1 MITTAAEAKEALQ
14 QLIGWIDRSV
24 EAAVPHPV
32 TQVPVLPTSAVGL
45 QNPGAFYDYI
55 RGEKGE
61 LFPTMSTS
69 QFLGIETTLKCSAGK
84 LPLCWCA
91 YELATEY
98 HETAKRMQPV
108 KEGLNVSDEWRRKNL
123 KYYPWYGR
131 GEVQLTWERNYKFAT
146 ERLRELGYKDSKGRD
161 IDLVADPEQALD
173 PLVSSLV
180 MLHGMLEGWFTGKK
194 LRDYIPATAS
204 KDNYENARRI
214 INGTDRAELIA
225 GYAVEFEHA
234 LKLGDWR

>member
-1 MITTAAEAKEALQ
+1 MITTAAEAKEQLLQ
-14 QLIGWIDRSV
+14 IIGWIDRSV
-24 EAAVPHPV
+24 EAATPHPA
-32 TQVPVLPTSAVGL
+32 TQVPVIAAAPVGL
-45 QNPGAFYDYI
+45 QRPGEFYDYI

-61 LFPTMSTS
+61 LFPTMSNA
-69 QFLGIETTLKCSAGK
+69 QFLGIETTLKCSAGL
-84 LPLCWCA
+84 LPLSWCA

-123 KYYPWYGR
+123 RYYPWYGR
-131 GEVQLTWERNYKFAT
+131 GEVQLTWEKNYKFAT
-146 ERLRELGYKDSKGRD
+146 QRLRELGLKDSKGNE
-161 IDLVADPEQALD
+161 IDLVTNPDQALD
-173 PLVSSLV
+173 PIVSTYV
-180 MLHGMLEGWFTGKK
+180 MLYGMLEGWFTGKK
-194 LRDYIPATAS
+194 LRDYLPANPT
-204 KDNYENARRI
+204 KEQYENARRI

>member
-14 QLIGWIDRSV
+14 QVIGWIDRSV

-32 TQVPVLPTSAVGL
+32 TQIPVIATSTVGL
-45 QNPGAFYDYI
+45 QRPADFYDYI
-55 RGEKGE
+55 RGDKGE
-61 LFPTMSTS
+61 LFPTMSKS
-69 QFLGIETTLKCSAGK
+69 QFDGIEMTLKCSAGK
-84 LPLCWCA
+84 LPLTWCA
-91 YELATEY
+91 YVLASEY

-131 GEVQLTWERNYKFAT
+131 GGIQLTWERNYKFAT
-146 ERLRELGYKDSKGRD
+146 ERLRELGYKDSKGNE
-161 IDLVADPEQALD
+161 IDLIANPDQALD
-173 PLVSSLV
+173 PLVSTLV
-180 MLHGMLEGWFTGKK
+180 TVIGMLEGWFTGKK
-194 LRDYIPATAS
+194 LRDYIPAVAS
-204 KDNYENARRI
+204 KDNYEHARRI
-214 INGTDRAELIA
+214 VNGTDRAALIA